1 MPVVEVKVPGHPY
14 AAVIESGL
22 LERLGALLREHVPER
37 TRYVI
42 LTNPAVEKL
51 FAPTVTQS
59 LAQADLPHAVMTM
72 PDGERYK
79 TLATVG
85 ELAKKLVN
93 HGVDRKA
100 AIVALGGGVVGDV
113 GGFLASIYMRGIDV
127 VQVPTTLLAQVD
139 ASIGGKTGVDLSEGK
154 NLLGT
159 FHQPRAVFIDPA
171 ALASLPDREFRAG
184 LYEVLKCGIIRRPD
198 IFQFIEQ
205 NHERILQK
213 DPATLEW
220 LIAEAVRVKA
230 DVVAADER
238 EGDLRRILNFGHT
251 VGHALEAETGYKY
264 FLHGEAVAWGM
275 VAASMIAAAM
285 QKADSDTVRKI
296 ISSVL
301 SLAPLPKVETRG
313 KKVVRRLVAD
323 KKTLNGV
330 VHFVLPVE
338 IGKVEIANNVPQAA
352 VVQAVEEL
360 RYLSGK

>member
-1 MPVVEVKVPGHPY
+1 M
-14 AAVIESGL
+14 VIESGL
-22 LERLGALLREHVPER
+22 LSRLGALLREQVPER

-42 LTNPAVEKL
+42 ITSPPVEKL
-51 FAPTVTQS
+51 FAATVTQA
-59 LAQADLPHAVMTM
+59 LAQADLPYALVTM
-72 PDGERYK
+72 PDGERHK
-79 TLATVG
+79 TLSTAG
-85 ELAKKLVN
+85 DLASKLVSQ
-93 HGVDRKA
+93 GVDRKS
-100 AIVALGGGVVGDV
+100 AILALGGGVVGDV
-113 GGFLASIYMRGIDV
+113 AGFVASIYMRGIDV

-171 ALASLPDREFRAG
+171 ALSTLPDREFRAG
-184 LYEVLKCGIIRRPD
+184 LYEALKCGIIRRPD
-198 IFQFIEQ
+198 IFHFIEK
-205 NHERILQK
+205 NRELILHK

-251 VGHALEAETGYKY
+251 VGHALEVETGYKH

-275 VAASMIAAAM
+275 VAASMISATM
-285 QKADSDTVRKI
+285 HKADSETVRKI
-296 ISSVL
+296 IAAVL
-301 SLAPLPKVETRG
+301 TIAPLPRVETRG
-313 KKVVRRLVAD
+313 KKIAQRLGAD

-338 IGKVEIANNVPQAA
+338 IGRVEIVNDVPQAA

-360 RYLSGK
+360 RNLSGK